1 MAGSTL
7 GISYTGVNTALCA
20 VPSYSLAF
28 RGVETGEDAHFS
40 CSEILCCREGMGIL
54 ICRWQSV
61 FLDFLPSKHSLLFLE
76 EVLLPNWVQNL

>member
-28 RGVETGEDAHFS
+28 RGVETGEDALAVKYSAAEKVWAF
-40 CSEILCCREGMGIL
+40 
-54 ICRWQSV
+54 
-61 FLDFLPSKHSLLFLE
+61 
-76 EVLLPNWVQNL
+76 